1 MDKFAG
7 AHRAAA
13 LSLCALAL
21 FGLTACGAGA
31 AETTAPTAAAV
42 QTTAAQT
49 EATETTRAPERKQN
63 LETVLILGLDKNEYP
78 QDERAYLNDM
88 QADLDLVLV
97 IDRDKKVCTP
107 LLLNRDTMTK
117 ITRLGVFG
125 DVADSFTGQLALA
138 HTYGSGGSDSCL
150 NSKRAVQDLLGE
162 DVDHYMSFTMESVPA
177 VNDAVGGVAV
187 TVLEDF
193 GENYPQLKKGE
204 EVLLTGE
211 NALVYVRGRQNVGD
225 QTNTGRMERQEQYM
239 SALIEKLRSC
249 AKENPDYTV
258 SQLQALSEL
267 LLDCQIEPF
276 VTLTGE
282 TRKGEEFMEFYVD
295 EAARAQTVQ
304 DIFYQ

>member
-1 MDKFAG
+1 MGKFAG

-42 QTTAAQT
+42 QTTASQT
-49 EATETTRAPERKQN
+49 EATETTRAPERKQD

-162 DVDHYMSFTMESVPA
+162 DIDHYMSFTMESVPA

-187 TVLEDF
+187 TVL
-193 GENYPQLKKGE
+193 GEVCFP
-204 EVLLTGE
+204 TR
-211 NALVYVRGRQNVGD
+211 NAL
-225 QTNTGRMERQEQYM
+225 
-239 SALIEKLRSC
+239 A
-249 AKENPDYTV
+249 
-258 SQLQALSEL
+258 QACPS
-267 LLDCQIEPF
+267 F
-276 VTLTGE
+276 
-282 TRKGEEFMEFYVD
+282 
-295 EAARAQTVQ
+295 
-304 DIFYQ
+304 

>member
-1 MDKFAG
+1 
-7 AHRAAA
+7 
-13 LSLCALAL
+13 
-21 FGLTACGAGA
+21 
-31 AETTAPTAAAV
+31 
-42 QTTAAQT
+42 
-49 EATETTRAPERKQN
+49 
-63 LETVLILGLDKNEYP
+63 
-78 QDERAYLNDM
+78 
-88 QADLDLVLV
+88 
-97 IDRDKKVCTP
+97 
-107 LLLNRDTMTK
+107 
-117 ITRLGVFG
+117 
-125 DVADSFTGQLALA
+125 
-138 HTYGSGGSDSCL
+138 
-150 NSKRAVQDLLGE
+150 
-162 DVDHYMSFTMESVPA
+162 MESVPT

-249 AKENPDYTV
+249 AKENPDFLTNLTLKLGDAFQTDYTV

-267 LLDCQIEPF
+267 LLDCQVEPF

-295 EAARAQTVQ
+295 EAALAQTVQ

>member
-1 MDKFAG
+1 MG
-7 AHRAAA
+7 LLT
-13 LSLCALAL
+13 LSAIFL
-21 FGLTACGAGA
+21 FGGCGKKAPI
-31 AETTAPTAAAV
+31 ETVAPPA
-42 QTTAAQT
+42 T
-49 EATETTRAPERKQN
+49 EASSVPSTTEARKQKEN
-63 LETVLILGLDKNEYP
+63 LETILVLGLDKNEYP
-78 QDERAYLNDM
+78 DDSRAYINDM
-88 QADLDLVLV
+88 QGDFNLLLVL
-97 IDRDKKVCTP
+97 DHSTNTCSP
-107 LLLNRDTMTK
+107 LLLNRDTMTE

-125 DVADSFTGQLALA
+125 DEAGTFTGQLALA

-187 TVLEDF
+187 TVLENF

-249 AKENPDYTV
+249 AKENPDFLTNLTLKLGDAFQTDYTV

-295 EAARAQTVQ
+295 EAALAQTVQ